1 MSVVKMISELTN
13 SVICDN
19 TLERD
24 FDRMPRNVL
33 WLALQ
38 KVRIPE
44 WIVRLVQVKHQNA
57 KSWERVNNS
66 FSDVVSVQFGVHQG
80 SVLSPLLF
88 IIVLEALSQEFYT
101 DQLWKPLPDTPNE
114 LLPKFG
120 NWKKTFR
127 GRRSKYEYG

>member
-1 MSVVKMISELTN
+1 MTEIWKHLYMSVLKMISELTN

-80 SVLSPLLF
+80 SVLSPLLL

-101 DQLWKPLPDTPNE
+101 DWLWKPLYADNLGTTTWYPKWITP
-114 LLPKFG
+114 
-120 NWKKTFR
+120 
-127 GRRSKYEYG
+127 